1 VDKQGFFMDFL
12 AHRTLPKL
20 ILSGRSLTRRQP
32 LSDVAGSSF
41 ENGAP
46 EQGGILDMLRAAQTE
61 GCGGVCGVGDDGLAK
76 AIATL
81 RAENLK
87 PSELPFQMLPMI
99 PNVLGYVREATEYGL
114 AGAGMRRVL
123 RTGLGGVIR
132 AGLTGMRNAPS
143 VLRKQFPAALEILY
157 DLEMG
162 EMNRLKP
169 PVVFLHHTITD
180 MAVAF
185 GHRKILDNFVR
196 AMRDRYHTEPGFATS
211 NFVELAGRLKA
222 WDIPAS
228 WILAPLNQPGYLMP
242 GGLEAYRN
250 ILQEGG
256 LRLIADK
263 VSPESPTPGAAIEW
277 ALSQPAVAAVMV
289 DKIG

>member
-1 VDKQGFFMDFL
+1 MDFL
-12 AHRTLPKL
+12 ALRSLPKT
-20 ILSGRSLTRRQP
+20 ILSGRSLTRRRG
-32 LSDVAGSSF
+32 LTDAAGSAF

-46 EQGGILDMLRAAQTE
+46 EHGILDILRAAQTQ

-76 AIATL
+76 AIQTL

-87 PSELPFQMLPMI
+87 PSDPPFQMLPLI

-123 RTGLGGVIR
+123 RTGLGGVIH
-132 AGLTGMRNAPS
+132 AGLTGLRNAPA

-222 WDIPAS
+222 WGIAAS
-228 WILAPLNQPGYLMP
+228 WILAPLNEQQYLMP
-242 GGLEAYRN
+242 GGLEAYHS
-250 ILQEGG
+250 LLKDGG
-256 LRLIADK
+256 FRLIADK
-263 VSPESPTPGAAIEW
+263 ISPEFPTPDASIEW
-277 ALSQPAVAAVMV
+277 ALSQPAVASVMV
-289 DKIG
+289 DKQD